1 MGPPHTPGYTPT
13 AALRPRTGVPPPGS
27 TGAAAPP
34 RPRGRGVLF
43 ARGGIQVDCG
53 DNWVPDVTAEGF
65 VAQARRQVRAG
76 AAGGGMAAIEE
87 CRGMSGSTAAP
98 GTRSPGPRPP
108 TPRKHSCATG
118 RRRPGRAGNYLHEA
132 EPTGLQT

>member
-1 MGPPHTPGYTPT
+1 MGWTNTPGYTPR

-27 TGAAAPP
+27 MGAAAPP

-65 VAQARRQVRAG
+65 VAQAHRQGRAV
-76 AAGGGMAAIEE
+76 AAGGGVAAVEDS
-87 CRGMSGSTAAP
+87 RGRPGSTASP
-98 GTRSPGPRPP
+98 GT
-108 TPRKHSCATG
+108 
-118 RRRPGRAGNYLHEA
+118 
-132 EPTGLQT
+132 